1 MYNTSFVHCMDPEW
15 ESSSNS
21 LHCTATCSFQRQ
33 CKRGRRSCNSGS
45 RDFITT
51 NSTSAWTHIH
61 AGTYDDGSCNS
72 GSRDFI
78 TTNSTSALTHIHAG
92 TYDDGSC
99 NSGSRDFI
107 MTNSMSALID
117 IHAGMY
123 DQRSAVCE
131 KSGAMAIP
139 TLQPSP
145 CSGKAHFGKVA
156 V

>member
-33 CKRGRRSCNSGS
+33 CKRGRR
-45 RDFITT
+45 
-51 NSTSAWTHIH
+51 
-61 AGTYDDGSCNS
+61 
-72 GSRDFI
+72 
-78 TTNSTSALTHIHAG
+78 
-92 TYDDGSC
+92 SC

>member
-33 CKRGRRSCNSGS
+33 CKRGRR
-45 RDFITT
+45 
-51 NSTSAWTHIH
+51 
-61 AGTYDDGSCNS
+61 SCNS